1 MAEPPE
7 DFEPLISGY
16 LDGEL
21 DAEQRAAFEAR
32 VQQDAALRHELEA
45 MKRLYVGTAA
55 LCTVDEPPPETWDR
69 FLDGV
74 YNRLERKTGWVVLV
88 VGLLLVL
95 AYGVYAF
102 ITTPWLTAMVK
113 VLIAIPVAGMAI
125 LFLSVLRQRIRATRT
140 DRYTREVRW

>member
-21 DAEQRAAFEAR
+21 DTEQRAAFEAR
-32 VQQDAALRHELEA
+32 VQQDPALRRELEA

-55 LCTVDEPPPETWDR
+55 LCAVDEPPPEVWDR

-74 YNRLERKTGWVVLV
+74 YNRLERKTGWVVLLA
-88 VGLLLVL
+88 GLALLL

-102 ITTPWLTAMVK
+102 VTTAWLTALIK

-125 LFLSVLRQRIRATRT
+125 LFLSVLRQRIRAART